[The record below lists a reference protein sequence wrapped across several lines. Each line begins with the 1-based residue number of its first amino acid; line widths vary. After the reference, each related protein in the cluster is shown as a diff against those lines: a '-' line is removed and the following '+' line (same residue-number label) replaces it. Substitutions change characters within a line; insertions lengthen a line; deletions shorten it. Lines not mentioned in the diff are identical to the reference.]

1 MPTITKASVEGYV
14 MQLIG
19 GSSVS
24 IDDPSFQ
31 LGMEDVVRKCST
43 IAPELLR
50 DLETVETISDINTTS
65 IKRETPITPLLR
77 VFYAKRND
85 NEPVNEASRISSIM
99 HARNPYSLFFDNEVL
114 QYDTVANTINLSN
127 INNIKDVAIQ
137 DAVYAVGDKK
147 TDDSK
152 SLYWSERLAYPLALY
167 IAMQLLML
175 EIKKDI
181 NDSIAESGE
190 IADLDANDIKILD
203 PLTYPTLSAI
213 NVDEDGAP
221 SLVLETPYFS
231 GKAPYEIP
239 TLTIGEI
246 EDIGTLKEKYNG
258 LTTLPAAPAAL
269 ADFSET
275 LILSIPSYT
284 HSPIIADLGDFT
296 PPAKPEIDIG
306 NLSAPEYIDI
316 DEVSTVNDLINSVTN
331 RLAEDDVEL
340 AQAELDKVKTYLS
353 ERAQYVQE
361 YAHNL
366 NAYIAQFQNYKTQIE
381 TYGLDVQAW
390 LGKLKKYETRIALM
404 QADLQKYATQLQI
417 EATKIQEYEA
427 KVNAYVA
434 KTGAY
439 NAEVQAYIAKL
450 QGRAHEVEALG
461 LLSQDITHKLSYY
474 NAQLQKYG
482 AEMEAFNA
490 SLQAFNAKVAVY
502 ANEIQAYGAEVNKY
516 SQDIASYGAAV
527 QAANLKIASYSA
539 ELQGVSTELA
549 VYTASLERANI
560 LSQFFVGRDA
570 SLAQKMQALVQLI
583 ASKMGLAADL
593 NRRYMEFFT
602 TGAQQ

>member
-50 DLETVETISDINTTS
+50 DLETVETISDIDTTS
-65 IKRETPITPLLR
+65 IERETPITPLLR
-77 VFYAKRND
+77 VFYAKTKD

-114 QYDTVANTINLSN
+114 QYDTVANTINLSH

-147 TDDSK
+147 TDDSQ

-175 EIKKDI
+175 EIKDNI
-181 NDSIAESGE
+181 DDSIAESGE

-221 SLVLETPYFS
+221 SLVLATPSFS
-231 GKAPYEIP
+231 GKAPDEIP
-239 TLTIGEI
+239 TLTIDDI

-258 LTTLPAAPAAL
+258 LTTLPTAPDAL
-269 ADFSET
+269 AGFSET
-275 LILSIPSYT
+275 LTLSIPSYT
-284 HSPIIADLGDFT
+284 HSPIITDIGDFT
-296 PPAKPEIDIG
+296 PPAKPEIDFG
-306 NLSAPEYIDI
+306 SLSAPDYINI

-331 RLAEDDVEL
+331 RLTEDDVEL
-340 AQAELDKVKTYLS
+340 AQAELEKVKTYLS

-366 NAYIAQFQNYKTQIE
+366 NAYIAQFQNYKTRIE
-381 TYGLDVQAW
+381 TYGLDIQAW

-450 QGRAHEVEALG
+450 QGRAHEVEAIG

-490 SLQAFNAKVAVY
+490 SLQAFNAEVAVY

>member
-50 DLETVETISDINTTS
+50 DLETTETISGIDATS
-65 IKRETPITPLLR
+65 IERETPITPLLR
-77 VFYAKRND
+77 VFYAKTKD
-85 NEPVNEASRISSIM
+85 NEPVNEANRLSSIM

-114 QYDTVANTINLSN
+114 QYDIVANRINLSH
-127 INNIKDVAIQ
+127 INGIKDVVIQ
-137 DAVYAVGDKK
+137 DAIYGLVEQVGDE
-147 TDDSK
+147 DE
-152 SLYWSERLAYPLALY
+152 SLYWSQRLAYPLALY

-190 IADLDANDIKILD
+190 IADLDANDIKTLD

-221 SLVLETPYFS
+221 SLVLATPSFS
-231 GKAPYEIP
+231 GKAPDKIP
-239 TLTIGEI
+239 TLRIGEI
-246 EDIGTLKEKYNG
+246 EDIGTLKEKYSG
-258 LTTLPAAPAAL
+258 LTTLPTAPAAL
-269 ADFSET
+269 AGFSET
-275 LILSIPSYT
+275 LTLSIPSYT
-284 HSPIIADLGDFT
+284 HSPIIADLDDFT
-296 PPAKPEIDIG
+296 PPAKPEIDIS

-340 AQAELDKVKTYLS
+340 AQAELEKVKTYLS

-490 SLQAFNAKVAVY
+490 SLQAFNAEVAVY